1 MASPMQQMPVPPGR
15 MVKVGGFHMHAI
27 VCGQGTP
34 VVLFEPALGGFA
46 LQYSHIQSAVSAFTQ
61 VMAYDRLG
69 QGWSD
74 ASPNPRTPENLVSE
88 LRDLL
93 NRLDLHPPYVLVG
106 HSFGGLLSR
115 IFAMRYPAEVCGVVL
130 VDSTHVDEYNAFP
143 SVDKFVRQAAVGV
156 RLLKFA
162 SRVGLG
168 KQVAKLSLGP
178 AAKSLSKD
186 DLETFLSVLQQPK
199 HHETMIAEFS
209 QHQHYFG
216 AQSEVP
222 DTLGSIPLIVITAGN
237 SVSGRGKIGGL
248 TAEQINEQHQRLQ
261 KDLLHLSSHSE
272 QVIIPGAD
280 HLSILTQPE
289 YSAQVADAVQ
299 RLVKK
304 TRENF

>member
-115 IFAMRYPAEVCGVVL
+115 IYAMRYPAEVCGVVL
-130 VDSTHVDEYNAFP
+130 VDSTHVDEYKAFP

-186 DLETFLSVLQQPK
+186 DLKTFLSVLQQPR

-222 DTLGSIPLIVITAGN
+222 DTLGDIPLVVITAGN

-261 KDLLHLSSHSE
+261 KDLLHLSTHSE

-289 YSAQVADAVQ
+289 YATQVVDAI
-299 RLVKK
+299 RNLVI
-304 TRENF
+304 RVRGEM